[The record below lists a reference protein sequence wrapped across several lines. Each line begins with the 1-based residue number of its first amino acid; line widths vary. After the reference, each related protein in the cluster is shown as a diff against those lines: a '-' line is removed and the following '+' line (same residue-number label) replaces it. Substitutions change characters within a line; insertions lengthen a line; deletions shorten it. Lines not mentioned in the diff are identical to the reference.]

1 MVGRARL
8 LAVCAL
14 TSLLAAA
21 CAPSGLDVRV
31 TALRDPARSGR
42 TYWLVPAE
50 GHAAT
55 DLQYRAVEA
64 LAHKALRA
72 RGYQLVG
79 RDTEPHLVVLV
90 GYGVGPPQTMGTATT
105 GGATWEPGQ
114 PGRSGI
120 ITGVGTTGSGPRMSW
135 GGWTRIELFTV
146 YTTWVRLS
154 AVDGRAFAAWQPAS
168 EIWSTTARTD
178 ARGSDLQ
185 VLLPILLASAMDYFA
200 NSVPRDVRLV
210 VPFDSQRVEWLARSG
225 Q

>member
-1 MVGRARL
+1 MLGRALL
-8 LAVCAL
+8 LAVCAV
-14 TSLLAAA
+14 TSLVVLA
-21 CAPSGLDVRV
+21 CGPTGFDVRV
-31 TALRDPARSGR
+31 TALRDPARTGR

-55 DLQYRAVEA
+55 DLQYRTVES

-79 RDTEPHLVVLV
+79 RDTEPHLVVLL
-90 GYGVGPPQTMGTATT
+90 GYGVGPPQTVGEITRT
-105 GGATWEPGQ
+105 GGGPLTQQTFGSRTI
-114 PGRSGI
+114 G
-120 ITGVGTTGSGPRMSW
+120 GVGSSHTRMTW
-135 GGWTRIELFTV
+135 GGWTRTELFTV
-146 YTTWVRLS
+146 YTTWLRLS
-154 AVDGRAFAAWQPAS
+154 AVDGTAFAARQPAS

-200 NSVPRDVRLV
+200 ASVPRDVRLV